1 MKMCS
6 IQTKEITQW
15 FTVITMTL
23 HTGDQVTLTIGPTL
37 DLDLQVIESS
47 LVNAQVYLLLT
58 DNMLATDQ
66 GTWISR
72 DQIKTTQLI
81 NHPETTQWQR
91 CCWFGVWCTKW
102 KKLTA

>member
-1 MKMCS
+1 MCS

-37 DLDLQVIESS
+37 DPDLQVIESS

-58 DNMLATDQ
+58 DNMLATDR

-72 DQIKTTQLI
+72 YQIKTTQLV
-81 NHPETTQWQR
+81 NHCETTQWQR
-91 CCWFGVWCTKW
+91 RCWFGVWCTGW